1 MRRIRMRVRI
11 SLPRWGIRACVALSL
26 LAFAPQAR
34 AAANIGR
41 VLDVSGEWRLWE
53 NGRDVGKIEL
63 GQAVTSMSTARP
75 RSDEGWLVI
84 HLVDDSV
91 IRCEV
96 GNLGACARPLV
107 LNGRPAGGGRF
118 FRAIVYLLT
127 RQPELYEIVM
137 SRGRDEDSLREAV
150 VVLDRGTID
159 LGPVFGTMREGRY
172 HLRLSPASP
181 DPTRKKFDPLVFDW
195 RQGASSKVTV
205 AGLTPGLYRVLM
217 LDEQKDDEPTGVDAW
232 ILVSDVRQ
240 FPKVS
245 AKFQEA
251 VEWSREW
258 RGGAARRA
266 ERTFLR
272 AYLDSL
278 TQPPVIRKRR

>member
-1 MRRIRMRVRI
+1 MRVRI
-11 SLPRWGIRACVALSL
+11 SLPRWGIRACAALAL
-26 LAFAPQAR
+26 LVFASQAR

-84 HLVDDSV
+84 HLIDDRI

-107 LNGRPAGGGRF
+107 LNGRSAGRGRF
-118 FRAIVYLLT
+118 FTAIAFLLI

-150 VVLDRGTID
+150 VVLDRGTVD

-172 HLRLSPASP
+172 HLRLSPVRP
-181 DPTRKKFDPLVFDW
+181 DPTQKKFDPLVFDW
-195 RQGASSKVTV
+195 RRGASSKITV
-205 AGLTPGLYRVLM
+205 AGLTPGLYRVLL

-232 ILVSDVRQ
+232 ILVSGVGQ

-245 AKFQEA
+245 SKFQEA
-251 VEWSREW
+251 VEWSHGW
-258 RGGAARRA
+258 HDGAARRA

-278 TQPPVIRKRR
+278 TQPPVSKNRR

>member
-1 MRRIRMRVRI
+1 M
-11 SLPRWGIRACVALSL
+11 PRWGTHACAVLALL
-26 LAFAPQAR
+26 VFAPQAS

-41 VLDVSGEWRLWE
+41 VLGVSGEWRLWE

-84 HLVDDSV
+84 HLSDDRI

-107 LNGRPAGGGRF
+107 LNRRSAGRGRF
-118 FRAIVYLLT
+118 FAAIAFLLT

-150 VVLDRGTID
+150 VVLDRGTVD
-159 LGPVFGTMREGRY
+159 LGPVFGKTRESRY
-172 HLRLSPASP
+172 HLRLSPVRP
-181 DPTRKKFDPLVFDW
+181 DPTRKKFDTLVVDW
-195 RQGASSKVTV
+195 RPGASSKVTV
-205 AGLTPGLYRVLM
+205 AGLTPGLYRVLL
-217 LDEQKDDEPTGVDAW
+217 LDERKDDEPTGDEAW
-232 ILVSDVRQ
+232 ILVSDARQ

-251 VEWSREW
+251 VEWSRGW
-258 RGGAARRA
+258 REGAAGRA

-278 TQPPVIRKRR
+278 TQPPVSRNRR

>member
-1 MRRIRMRVRI
+1 M
-11 SLPRWGIRACVALSL
+11 
-26 LAFAPQAR
+26 FAPQAR
-34 AAANIGR
+34 AAVNIGR
-41 VLDVSGEWRLWE
+41 VLDVHGEWRLWE

-84 HLVDDSV
+84 HLIDDRI

-96 GNLGACARPLV
+96 GNLGACARPFV
-107 LNGRPAGGGRF
+107 LNGRSAGRGRF
-118 FRAIVYLLT
+118 FRAIAFLLI

-137 SRGRDEDSLREAV
+137 SRGRDEDGLREAV
-150 VVLDRGTID
+150 VALDRGTVD
-159 LGPVFGTMREGRY
+159 LAPVFEKMRESRY
-172 HLRLSPASP
+172 HLRLSPVRP
-181 DPTRKKFDPLVFDW
+181 QPTRKKFDSLVFDW

-205 AGLTPGLYRVLM
+205 AGLTPGLYRVLL

-232 ILVSDVRQ
+232 ILVSDARQ

-258 RGGAARRA
+258 HEGAARRA

-272 AYLDSL
+272 TYLDSL
-278 TQPPVIRKRR
+278 TEPPVSRNRR